1 MLRYVTW
8 VDSFI
13 SNNNKEYLAVETFF
27 KERIKAYFF
36 ICF

>member
-13 SNNNKEYLAVETFF
+13 SNINKEYLAVETFF
-27 KERIKAYFF
+27 LKKE
-36 ICF
+36 

>member
-13 SNNNKEYLAVETFF
+13 SNINKEYLAVETFF
-27 KERIKAYFF
+27 KERIKDFF
-36 ICF
+36 